1 MGLKSL
7 LRLQR
12 SERAL
17 QNPESGLQPAPI
29 VMVNS
34 IHDAFPQEHSL
45 HTEYD
50 DSIVEIAP
58 KAPSLPKC
66 SIQCII
72 ETDEIE
78 SLVDVKYQMM
88 AHSIYQQ
95 QRINKWTLS
104 LGGPSQGVVL
114 QGSGHRYF
122 SAPEELGQ
130 TAMPLVRACE
140 RLNVTVC
147 STNRPCKEANSNRL
161 HGIGCNIN
169 VHSDNH
175 RTCVLVLGLSNRLQ
189 A

>member
-1 MGLKSL
+1 
-7 LRLQR
+7 
-12 SERAL
+12 
-17 QNPESGLQPAPI
+17 
-29 VMVNS
+29 MVNS
-34 IHDAFPQEHSL
+34 IHDAFSKQHSL
-45 HTEYD
+45 HTEGD
-50 DSIVEIAP
+50 PSIIEVAP
-58 KAPSLPKC
+58 QLPRLPKC

-78 SLVDVKYQMM
+78 SLVDVKYQMI

-114 QGSGHRYF
+114 RGSGHRYF

-147 STNRPCKEANSNRL
+147 STNQPCREAGGNKL
-161 HGIGCNIN
+161 HEIGCNIN
-169 VHSDNH
+169 VHSNNH
-175 RTCVLVLGLSNRLQ
+175 RTCVLVVGLGNRLQ
-189 A
+189 AYKLGEPRDPVVADIERPSACSW